1 MINSILYLILGSVL
15 LFFGAD
21 WMVKSSIHIASK
33 LKISRF
39 VIGLTIVAF
48 GTSLPEL
55 GVSLKAALFDKSGI
69 AIGNIIGSNITNVL
83 LVIGTCSLFCPLT
96 ISFTEIKKD
105 ILIYLGVC
113 IVLIFLMWNGILERW
128 EGILLF
134 TGILFYTIYS
144 FKTGKSQDE
153 EIEDKISSWHW
164 TILLLVLGI
173 ISLYIGSEYFIK
185 GAIRFAKIMGVSE
198 LIVGMSVVALG
209 TSIPELVTSFVAVV
223 KKEHSISVGNIIG
236 SNLFNILSVLGL
248 VSILSPLSVEKS
260 IFNFEIPF
268 MLGTGLLLI
277 PISLRKRPI
286 SKGISFSMLIGYT
299 AFIFIL
305 FT

>member
-1 MINSILYLILGSVL
+1 
-15 LFFGAD
+15 
-21 WMVKSSIHIASK
+21 MVKSSVHIATK

-83 LVIGTCSLFCPLT
+83 LVLGCCSLISPIT
-96 ISFTEIKKD
+96 ISFTKIKRD
-105 ILIYLGVC
+105 LLIYLGVC
-113 IVLIFLMWNGILERW
+113 VVLILFLWNGNLDRW

-134 TGILFYTIYS
+134 AGVIIYTIYS
-144 FKTGKSQDE
+144 FRTGNSQDE
-153 EIEDKISSWHW
+153 EFEDSISSWRW

-173 ISLYIGSEYFIK
+173 VLLYIGSEIFIE
-185 GAIRFAKIMGVSE
+185 GAILFATIMGISE
-198 LIVGMSVVALG
+198 LIIGMSVVALG
-209 TSIPELVTSFVAVV
+209 TSIPELVTSVVATV
-223 KKEHSISVGNIIG
+223 KKEYSISIGNIIG

-248 VSILSPLSVEKS
+248 VSIITPLSVEKS

-268 MLGTGLLLI
+268 MIGTGLLLI
-277 PISLRKRPI
+277 PIGFMNKPI
-286 SKGISFSMLIGYT
+286 SKGISISMLLGYT

-305 FT
+305 FI